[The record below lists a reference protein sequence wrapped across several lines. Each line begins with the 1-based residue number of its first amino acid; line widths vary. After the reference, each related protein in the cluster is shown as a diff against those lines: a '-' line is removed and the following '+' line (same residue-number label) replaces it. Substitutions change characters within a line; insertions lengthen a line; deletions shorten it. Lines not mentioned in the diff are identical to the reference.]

1 MCKSP
6 HKRNNK
12 IKRLNNKSNDMY
24 ELHMTLEKNI
34 WISKLKWLKIDEI
47 KDETKRK
54 QSVKCT
60 QIHHGWVLRHNGRMV
75 PKE

>member
-34 WISKLKWLKIDEI
+34 WISKLK
-47 KDETKRK
+47 
-54 QSVKCT
+54 
-60 QIHHGWVLRHNGRMV
+60 
-75 PKE
+75 